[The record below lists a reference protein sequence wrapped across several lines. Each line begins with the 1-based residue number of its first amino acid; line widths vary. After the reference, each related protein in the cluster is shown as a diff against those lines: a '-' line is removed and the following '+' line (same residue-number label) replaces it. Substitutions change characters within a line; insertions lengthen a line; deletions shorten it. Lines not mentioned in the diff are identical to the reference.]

1 MQNRLQKGGAEG
13 DPETCQRVE
22 TQKAAEA
29 SAEAEKD
36 SSRFQMASPHTRVCG
51 LVAHLASAAF
61 ACGSFSPHAVVG
73 LYGVVPPSEGLG
85 ALSCTVPGIRQSWMG
100 ALLVSGSRN
109 NSEEN

>member
-73 LYGVVPPSEGLG
+73 L
-85 ALSCTVPGIRQSWMG
+85 
-100 ALLVSGSRN
+100 
-109 NSEEN
+109 